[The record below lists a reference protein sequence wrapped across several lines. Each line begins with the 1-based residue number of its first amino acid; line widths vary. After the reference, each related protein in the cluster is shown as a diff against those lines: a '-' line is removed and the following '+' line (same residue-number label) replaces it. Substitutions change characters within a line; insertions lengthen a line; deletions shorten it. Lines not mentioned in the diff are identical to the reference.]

1 MIRPMSELTQNTR
14 KGVQV
19 IEIKEDQDNQR
30 IDNFLVR
37 VLSDIPKTRIYRL
50 IRKGEI
56 RVNKGRIKINHRLK
70 VGDFVRIPPVW
81 VDDETA
87 EVKIPLGLMKE
98 IEQCILFENDQ
109 CIVINKPSGLAVHGG
124 SGLRFG
130 LVDVVKAMRPAQDYM
145 ELAHRLDRETSGC
158 IILAKNRKTLTF
170 LHEQFKTGQVIK
182 KYLAGVVGHWN
193 EGSKTVTA
201 ALKKNV
207 IQGGERMV
215 EVAADGKTAVSHFT
229 LLQHYP
235 GLSLME
241 VTLDTGRT
249 HQIRVHAAHE
259 GHPVAGDKKYG
270 DRRYNQTIKEKG
282 LSHLFLHAHWLE
294 LFLPDRVEKLLVT
307 APLPPDLQQVL
318 TNLES
323 AGSK

>member
-1 MIRPMSELTQNTR
+1 MISPMNEPTHPAR
-14 KGVQV
+14 IGVQAV
-19 IEIKEDQDNQR
+19 EIKEDQHNQR
-30 IDNFLVR
+30 IDNFLMR
-37 VLSDIPKTRIYRL
+37 FMGNIPKTRIYRL

-70 VGDFVRIPPVW
+70 VGDIVRIPPVW
-81 VDDETA
+81 VEDDTDT
-87 EVKIPLGLMKE
+87 VKIPTGLKLE
-98 IEQCILFENDQ
+98 IEQRILFENEQ
-109 CIVINKPSGLAVHGG
+109 CFVINKPAGLAVHGG

-130 LVDVVKAMRPAQDYM
+130 LLDVVKALRPDLEYV

-158 IILAKNRKTLTF
+158 IILAKNRITLTF
-170 LHEQFKTGQVIK
+170 LHEQFKSGTVIK
-182 KYLAGVVGHWN
+182 KYLAGVIGHWN
-193 EGSKTVTA
+193 EGSKTVRA
-201 ALKKNV
+201 ALRKNV

-215 EVAADGKTAVSHFT
+215 EVAADGKPAVSHFS

-270 DRRYNQTIKEKG
+270 DKRANQDLKESG
-282 LSHLFLHAHWLE
+282 LGHLFLHAHWLE
-294 LFLPDRVEKLLVT
+294 LALPDRHEKLMVT
-307 APLPPDLQQVL
+307 TPLPENLQQVL
-318 TNLES
+318 TNLETT
-323 AGSK
+323 GTR